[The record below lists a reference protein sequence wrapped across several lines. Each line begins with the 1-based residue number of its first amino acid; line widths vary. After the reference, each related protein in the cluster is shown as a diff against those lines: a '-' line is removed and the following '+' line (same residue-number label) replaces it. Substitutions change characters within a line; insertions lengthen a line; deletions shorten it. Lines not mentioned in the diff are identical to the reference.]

1 MWLIYFTRDYVVSIY
16 LPRHDLY
23 LCLMDRYWFLINT
36 CQEQIVKYLIYLRK
50 FFKCLRLCTCTL
62 IKCKSMHICVHL
74 FVKSFKSMHFWG
86 NHYKYNSINSQKA
99 ISKMASSTVI
109 FPPRYPFLTMFFF
122 LHKPSNL
129 TFNYFSK

>member
-36 CQEQIVKYLIYLRK
+36 CQEQIVKYLIHLRK

-62 IKCKSMHICVHL
+62 LNVKACTSVFTCLLNHL
-74 FVKSFKSMHFWG
+74 NLCTSEETIINITV
-86 NHYKYNSINSQKA
+86 NSINSQKA

-122 LHKPSNL
+122 YTSPVI
-129 TFNYFSK
+129 